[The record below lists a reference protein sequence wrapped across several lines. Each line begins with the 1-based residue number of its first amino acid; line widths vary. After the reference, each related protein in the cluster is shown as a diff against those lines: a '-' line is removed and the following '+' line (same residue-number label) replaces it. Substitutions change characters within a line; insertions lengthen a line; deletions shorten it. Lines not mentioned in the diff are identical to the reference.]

1 MTQPRKTRPRL
12 IDRLWV
18 QLLVSLWVLAII
30 VIYFRHRIFEV
41 MQLAGIGTGP

>member
-1 MTQPRKTRPRL
+1 VTQPRKTRPKL

-18 QLLVSLWVLAII
+18 QLLLSLWVLAII
-30 VIYFRHRIFEV
+30 VIYFRHRISDV

>member
-18 QLLVSLWVLAII
+18 QLLLSLWVLAIV
-30 VIYFRHRIFEV
+30 VIYFRHRISDV

>member
-1 MTQPRKTRPRL
+1 MTQPRKTRPKL
-12 IDRLWV
+12 IERLWV

-41 MQLAGIGTGP
+41 MQLPGIGTAP